1 MEWGRFFW
9 ALVVGVGQAS
19 ASVSTIEVHHAPM
32 RKYDVQSVQWNHPPS
47 SLHKHQVYESLS
59 FRSTEGKIIS
69 IYMEHNTG
77 LFAPQYRE
85 AIASVGKDGSKPGL
99 IFNEDDSRLCHYKG
113 HLQDVHGAKIPKS
126 FVVLMSCSPEDGF
139 LGSIHDGQDLYGIAP
154 AHHVHDKQLLASH
167 RKLMANSGVA
177 EAPTHAIHVF
187 AKVEKSNNPSEKH
200 GCGVVSEEEARI
212 TGKRARDGSQKQ
224 RQKTKNK
231 AAKGRKL
238 LSDHDHDHDHA
249 HDHELEPQKSVSWH
263 ELLSNW
269 DLENE
274 SANRKLLT
282 HSWYNNGGPGWDPA
296 PGADNTG
303 ISPPEK
309 IANIAYLVGNDYL
322 RWSQYQDYCAAK
334 SIAKCQVEDHSSIIT
349 ATVEQLYKKHSN
361 FLTCYTYF
369 CFKICY
375 V

>member
-1 MEWGRFFW
+1 LE
-9 ALVVGVGQAS
+9 Q
-19 ASVSTIEVHHAPM
+19 
-32 RKYDVQSVQWNHPPS
+32 
-47 SLHKHQVYESLS
+47 
-59 FRSTEGKIIS
+59 GKIIS

-113 HLQDVHGAKIPKS
+113 HLQDVHGSCHLFSLTFALVFLLFSTAGFHLCRAKIPKS

-212 TGKRARDGSQKQ
+212 TGKRARDG
-224 RQKTKNK
+224 KNDIVLVK
-231 AAKGRKL
+231 
-238 LSDHDHDHDHA
+238 
-249 HDHELEPQKSVSWH
+249 
-263 ELLSNW
+263 
-269 DLENE
+269 
-274 SANRKLLT
+274 
-282 HSWYNNGGPGWDPA
+282 
-296 PGADNTG
+296 
-303 ISPPEK
+303 K
-309 IANIAYLVGNDYL
+309 IALLHSLVPSL
-322 RWSQYQDYCAAK
+322 
-334 SIAKCQVEDHSSIIT
+334 
-349 ATVEQLYKKHSN
+349 
-361 FLTCYTYF
+361 
-369 CFKICY
+369 
-375 V
+375 